1 MVSCLPQVRLK
12 LIKSILDFSLSL
24 IALWC
29 ARRQFF
35 FLAGY
40 FSAHTCTDL
49 KEWAGLLAHTVC
61 VIQLAVCLI
70 KLKRL
75 HLGFGKSCWFLYSCF
90 MFSLL
95 LLLCWSGFLRLG
107 SLLLH
112 PNINTWVKDEIK
124 LVGRPAVLLIDYI
137 SVCYSLACSARS
149 DYSGRW
155 SLWCWKYWENE
166 TKRCC
171 H

>member
-1 MVSCLPQVRLK
+1 MVCKKTV
-12 LIKSILDFSLSL
+12 
-24 IALWC
+24 
-29 ARRQFF
+29 F

-49 KEWAGLLAHTVC
+49 KGWAGLLAHTVC

-90 MFSLL
+90 MFSL